1 MFIQPGICVSACPAI
16 SSPRFI
22 GSFTTKRQI
31 NEVTFLLQL
40 PARYRIHRVHST
52 CHSSSPSVQG
62 TEEPAAPPPP
72 EVQAEPSI
80 YWVQGI
86 LDSHR
91 RAGHLEYLID
101 WECYGLEER
110 SWVARD
116 DVLDPSILAEL
127 HPNHPDQPAP
137 KGRGRPRRHSR
148 ASGATPGG
156 GGTVRES
163 VSPVTTNDTHQITIT
178 WLLSTATCHH
188 SSRALYQHTSPKH
201 SLSDLKHSMCYLPD
215 SPTFVYLLVVPVSR
229 SLCSC
234 SCVPPSPRSYSHWI
248 HWKRKQ
254 DLLCSGKTLL
264 NIAIPCTLTWTL
276 HLASLHC
283 HYSINLLLFALTS
296 MSLVYLR
303 TNWDLL

>member
-22 GSFTTKRQI
+22 GSFTIKRQI

-72 EVQAEPSI
+72 EVQAEP
-80 YWVQGI
+80 
-86 LDSHR
+86 
-91 RAGHLEYLID
+91 LIK
-101 WECYGLEER
+101 
-110 SWVARD
+110 STI
-116 DVLDPSILAEL
+116 S
-127 HPNHPDQPAP
+127 AP
-137 KGRGRPRRHSR
+137 
-148 ASGATPGG
+148 
-156 GGTVRES
+156 
-163 VSPVTTNDTHQITIT
+163 
-178 WLLSTATCHH
+178 
-188 SSRALYQHTSPKH
+188 PKH
-201 SLSDLKHSMCYLPD
+201 SLSGLKHSMCYLPD

-234 SCVPPSPRSYSHWI
+234 SCVPSSPRSYSHWI
-248 HWKRKQ
+248 LWKRKQ
-254 DLLCSGKTLL
+254 DLLRSGKTLL

-296 MSLVYLR
+296 VSLVYLR

>member
-22 GSFTTKRQI
+22 GSFPIKRQI

-40 PARYRIHRVHST
+40 PARYRIHHVHST

-80 YWVQGI
+80 YRVQGI
-86 LDSHR
+86 LDFHR

-110 SWVARD
+110 WWVARD

-127 HPNHPDQPAP
+127 HQNHPDQPAP
-137 KGRGRPRRHSR
+137 RGHGQPRRHSR
-148 ASGATPGG
+148 ASGA
-156 GGTVRES
+156 TVRES

-188 SSRALYQHTSPKH
+188 SSRALYQRTPPKH

-234 SCVPPSPRSYSHWI
+234 SCVPSSPRSYSHWI
-248 HWKRKQ
+248 HWKRKH
-254 DLLCSGKTLL
+254 DLLRSGKTLL

-296 MSLVYLR
+296 VSLVYLR